1 MVIEYYDARET
12 GVDPMLNHSSLV
24 CQSLQCPRDLTAMF
38 SCHYVR
44 SILCKLVNMCY
55 ILFADD
61 FGGVIKIVDTRLRT
75 RRVFD
80 ATVFWNR
87 IAWTIYGFRKVT
99 LILEN
104 WL

>member
-1 MVIEYYDARET
+1 MIIEYYDARET

-44 SILCKLVNMCY
+44 LILCKLVNMCY

-80 ATVFWNR
+80 ATVFGTGLR
-87 IAWTIYGFRKVT
+87 GQLTGFAK
-99 LILEN
+99 LL
-104 WL
+104 